1 MQILENYRHSC
12 NSINL
17 QGAEDSRR
25 NRFKKIYPETP
36 QNYSFHYLVD
46 ASSCDTTRMMSL
58 SLSISRNISKL
69 LVSTKQKTQKRSKP
83 GEHGKTYGCTCN
95 IPEEVSPITI
105 QYNCYNRP
113 FSCSLHN
120 ANTRVQFVDTI

>member
-1 MQILENYRHSC
+1 MQILENYRNSC

-95 IPEEVSPITI
+95 IPEEVSPIKI
-105 QYNCYNRP
+105 QYNCHNRP
-113 FSCSLHN
+113 FSCSLYN